1 MGTSR
6 RKGSGRAAAAVSQ
19 QQQWKVGDL
28 VLAKM
33 RGFPAWPAMISEPE
47 KWGFSAVRKKLFV
60 YFYGT
65 KQIAF
70 CNYADIEAFT
80 EEKKKSLL
88 LKRQGK
94 GADFVRAVD
103 EIIDIYETLKK
114 QDLYE
119 SNTSNDKVEPYGEN
133 LKLVGTRSNSF
144 SFRNRLELGSHV
156 DSDRKLETACDMEE
170 TNDTVGSEEVSATST
185 ADDSQKDLV
194 IDEPLQMVTVL
205 DQLRQNSLGASIT
218 SKKKRFRDDSQDS
231 SFLQKSVPSRRG
243 FKSSLVADSSITQE
257 STSVY
262 DSDLSGDLIPD
273 VILGVNAES
282 KTKQHAS
289 HTSNFHV
296 TDVPCT
302 ASMPSNGCREETG
315 TEIVAKDY
323 EACQLNISVVESS
336 CLHEASTN
344 GCLGDKDKLNRNIE
358 LPTKS
363 SVHKKIK
370 SNRKQVNDAAECAVL
385 NKDDD
390 LQVVSGYSPPNS
402 FNAMKEIN
410 QKADGDEHLPLV
422 KRARVRMGKPVAEEA
437 QHGELICGDEKLE
450 TLTVV
455 TSCDEQHTSPTFTN
469 TSLLEGTLL
478 TGKEDLNSSLLNNC
492 SPPSGKVLMFWKAK
506 NYQLKNSMLDVE
518 AALPPSKRLHR
529 ALEAMSANATEATE
543 SCTES
548 TRAIEA
554 NIFMA
559 SDAKFGSPV
568 RLRSICSSDCDT
580 HAISQSGSVTQNL
593 DIPSLSSSEVKTHDI
608 LADIEIVRSPQ
619 NKDCNK
625 ILQNVAECNGFSVSK
640 AVVGIT
646 RKESPQPCSSKFTEE
661 VNVTPSDNL
670 ADKARLSLDKTNKD
684 MMEDKDGNDHVCMD
698 HINRDESVELVVHK
712 QDAFLNA
719 DGGIHFVPPDE
730 AVLTVSAADMVSIAS
745 STSGATIA
753 SFQSDEDSQTVN
765 MQGAVK
771 ETQHRQT
778 PKGRC
783 ISPDLMPM
791 KELIAAA
798 QAKRILSRSTSFSH
812 SYLDGKIVP
821 DAIVSPSLVHKGDF
835 SGQGF
840 PPNSL
845 VNNTSTGDDMSNSSQ
860 NGGKISH
867 ISLQLK
873 CTNRSNHVE
882 ANAAWKTFEAL
893 LCTLTRTKESIGRAT
908 RLAIDCAKYGLAAEV
923 IELLLQNLEKE
934 QSLHKRIDLFF
945 LVDSITQCSRSQKGG
960 VGDVYLSLVQSVLSR
975 LLSAAAPHGNAASE
989 NRRQC
994 IKVLRLWL
1002 ERKTLPE
1009 SIVRHHMRE
1018 LGFTNELSY
1027 SSSSS
1032 RRPSRTERALNDPL
1046 REMEGM
1052 LVDEY
1057 GSNSNF
1063 QLPFLVNTNVLEDE
1077 EGNAS
1082 DGKSFE
1088 AVTPE
1093 RCAEMDGGEKGTI
1106 QTSIEKNPHVLEDV
1120 DVELE
1125 MEDVSPPV
1133 KMNSSGSYTIHSHHQ
1148 TDQQHLLPF
1157 APPLPE
1163 DRPPSPPP
1171 LPSSPPPPPPPPPLG
1186 SPCSTTHSVVPQ
1198 WQSGVHALADAID
1211 LHLPR
1216 TDPNMQNQQSH
1227 YFSQQPSNQDAH
1239 LMSSKPAPQY
1249 GPSYGCLPGEMP
1261 PPASVPYGGVTT
1273 SHPCNRYRN
1282 DFQPLASTSLMDTGY
1297 RLRPPPPTVS
1307 NQFSYVQAEPQQ
1319 RAHPWGNCPFPERF
1333 QYAHES
1339 HRGSLHGD
1347 QVATG
1352 QLYQDVVARNRLSP
1366 VLQPGS
1372 SLRDKVGVSPASLP
1386 PYGCTSEPPSVTCNN
1401 GWSHPPRISNY
1412 SIPTSRP
1419 SIEGATSKVA
1429 GACGYWRPR

>member
-1 MGTSR
+1 MPARPSADCRALSPVAVGSAALVLAMGTSR
-6 RKGSGRAAAAVSQ
+6 RKGSGRAAAAVAQ

-119 SNTSNDKVEPYGEN
+119 SNTSNDKVEPCAEN

-144 SFRNRLELGSHV
+144 SFRNRLELVSHV
-156 DSDRKLETACDMEE
+156 DSDRKLETACDLEE
-170 TNDTVGSEEVSATST
+170 TNDTVDSEEVSATST

-205 DQLRQNSLGASIT
+205 DRLRQNSLGASIT

-282 KTKQHAS
+282 KSKQHAS

-296 TDVPCT
+296 MDVPCT

-323 EACQLNISVVESS
+323 EACQLNIGFVESN
-336 CLHEASTN
+336 CLHETSTN

-385 NKDDD
+385 NKEDD
-390 LQVVSGYSPPNS
+390 LQVVHGYSPPNS
-402 FNAMKEIN
+402 FNEMKEIN

-422 KRARVRMGKPVAEEA
+422 KRARVRMGKPVAEET

-450 TLTVV
+450 TSTVV
-455 TSCDEQHTSPTFTN
+455 TNCDEQHTSPTFTN
-469 TSLLEGTLL
+469 MSLLEGTLL
-478 TGKEDLNSSLLNNC
+478 TGKKDLNLSLLNNC
-492 SPPSGKVLMFWKAK
+492 SPPSAKVHMFWKAK
-506 NYQLKNSMLDVE
+506 NYQLKDSMLDVE

-548 TRAIEA
+548 ARAIEA

-559 SDAKFGSPV
+559 SDAKFGSPI
-568 RLRSICSSDCDT
+568 RLQSICSSDCDT
-580 HAISQSGSVTQNL
+580 HAISTSGSVSQNL

-608 LADIEIVRSPQ
+608 LTEIEIVRRPQ
-619 NKDCNK
+619 NKVCNK
-625 ILQNVAECNGFSVSK
+625 ILQNVAKCNGFSVSK
-640 AVVGIT
+640 AIAGIT
-646 RKESPQPCSSKFTEE
+646 QKESPQPCSSKCTEE
-661 VNVTPSDNL
+661 VNATPSDNL
-670 ADKARLSLDKTNKD
+670 ADNARLSLDKTNMD
-684 MMEDKDGNDHVCMD
+684 MMGDKDGSHHIRVD
-698 HINRDESVELVVHK
+698 HINRDESVELVHK
-712 QDAFLNA
+712 QDAILNA

-745 STSGATIA
+745 STSGATMS

-840 PPNSL
+840 LPNSL
-845 VNNTSTGDDMSNSSQ
+845 VNNTSTGDDKSNSSQ
-860 NGGKISH
+860 NGGKIPH
-867 ISLQLK
+867 IGLQLK

-994 IKVLRLWL
+994 LKARTLSNCFRLL
-1002 ERKTLPE
+1002 
-1009 SIVRHHMRE
+1009 
-1018 LGFTNELSY
+1018 FTI
-1027 SSSSS
+1027 
-1032 RRPSRTERALNDPL
+1032 
-1046 REMEGM
+1046 
-1052 LVDEY
+1052 
-1057 GSNSNF
+1057 NSNF

-1093 RCAEMDGGEKGTI
+1093 RCAEMDEKGTI

-1125 MEDVSPPV
+1125 MEVVSPPV
-1133 KMNSSGSYTIHSHHQ
+1133 KMNSSGFDIIHSHHQ

-1171 LPSSPPPPPPPPPLG
+1171 LPSSPPPPPPPPSLG

-1216 TDPNMQNQQSH
+1216 TDPNMQNQQSQ
-1227 YFSQQPSNQDAH
+1227 YFSQQPCNQDAH
-1239 LMSSKPAPQY
+1239 LMSCKPAPQY
-1249 GPSYGCLPGEMP
+1249 GPGYGCLPGEMP
-1261 PPASVPYGGVTT
+1261 PPASVPYGGVSA
-1273 SHPCNRYRN
+1273 SHPCNHYRN

-1297 RLRPPPPTVS
+1297 RLQPPPPTVS

-1352 QLYQDVVARNRLSP
+1352 PLYQDIVARNRLSP

-1372 SLRDKVGVSPASLP
+1372 SLRDKVGASPASLP
-1386 PYGCTSEPPSVTCNN
+1386 PYGCTSEPPSMTCN